1 MCDLTIKMSDG
12 NLIESPN
19 GIMCVGAFDLRPSPA
34 CVAERAPLS
43 DPGFIVPSRCFPKPP
58 KVLQP
63 QEKGERM
70 SRQPYAV
77 KPGCKFDACL
87 GRYLH
92 LNGGQAQVE
101 EEEEGGC

>member
-12 NLIESPN
+12 NLIESPS
-19 GIMCVGAFDLRPSPA
+19 GIMCVGAFDLHSSLA

-43 DPGFIVPSRCFPKPP
+43 DPGIHCPLQMFPRAT
-58 KVLQP
+58 QRAAAT
-63 QEKGERM
+63 GERV

-101 EEEEGGC
+101 EEEEGDC